1 MPDGKVGA
9 KKNLYRLVKVS
20 RQLALP
26 TAPGLLPVLTATA
39 VKLLPF
45 GIADIFWWNPAGA
58 STSGCQKCDPCVR
71 TLPLVCGEIR
81 SSPAYNHSWLG
92 M

>member
-1 MPDGKVGA
+1 MEKPGGKVGA

-45 GIADIFWWNPAGA
+45 EIALGFCRNLGRRVNLSGA
-58 STSGCQKCDPCVR
+58 R
-71 TLPLVCGEIR
+71 CG
-81 SSPAYNHSWLG
+81 
-92 M
+92 

>member
-1 MPDGKVGA
+1 VEKPGGKVGA

-26 TAPGLLPVLTATA
+26 TAPGLLPVLTATV

-45 GIADIFWWNPAGA
+45 
-58 STSGCQKCDPCVR
+58 
-71 TLPLVCGEIR
+71 
-81 SSPAYNHSWLG
+81 
-92 M
+92 